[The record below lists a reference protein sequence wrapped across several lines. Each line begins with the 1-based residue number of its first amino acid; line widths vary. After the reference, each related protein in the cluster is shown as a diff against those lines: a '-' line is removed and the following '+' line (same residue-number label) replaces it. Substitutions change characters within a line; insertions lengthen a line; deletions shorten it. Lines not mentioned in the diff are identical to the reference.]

1 MPDFVWK
8 AARADSQIVEGCLQG
23 TSHAQAMQQLRAQ
36 GLTPLHISEAGGGT
50 GGAGTGSG
58 GGAAGLGLA
67 PLVASEATQ
76 PSRFGGMFSS
86 GGINQADI
94 LVMTSE
100 LSIML
105 KAGLALD
112 NALRV
117 LIGMNAKPAMVSL
130 TQTILDDVKG
140 GVPLSRALTRHPQQF
155 GDFYVN
161 MIRSGEAGGQL
172 SAVLERLVEHLE
184 RLRAL
189 RESVVSATIYPAIL
203 LGVAVLSV
211 IAMLG
216 FVVPQ
221 FETLFKGM
229 GDALPTPTRIVMN
242 VGRAFTDYGVI
253 IGLGLLL
260 VFWLLRTW
268 WRSPAGRQWWQL
280 RALRLPIVGKLL
292 LKYDLTMFARSL
304 GTLLGNG
311 VPLLS
316 ALHIATQTVG
326 NVNLRQALEGVVPK
340 VKGGGKMVDAIKA
353 SGIFEP
359 LAISLI
365 KVGEETGRMGPMLL
379 ELARIFNRDVET
391 GIKRGLTLL
400 EPVLILVLG
409 LIIATIIV
417 SILLGILSINDL
429 AV

>member
-1 MPDFVWK
+1 MPDFLWK
-8 AARADSQIVEGCLQG
+8 AAQADAQVVEGRLQAA
-23 TSHAQAMQQLRAQ
+23 SLSQAMHQLRAQ
-36 GLTPLHISEAGGGT
+36 RLTPLQVVEV
-50 GGAGTGSG
+50 
-58 GGAAGLGLA
+58 GGAAGAIPVAHKAGSLVSGPRLG
-67 PLVASEATQ
+67 
-76 PSRFGGMFSS
+76 S
-86 GGINQADI
+86 GRLKSKPISQADI
-94 LVMTSE
+94 LAMTSE

-105 KAGLALD
+105 KAGLPLD

-117 LIGMNAKPAMVSL
+117 LIGMNAKPAMAHL
-130 TQTILDDVKG
+130 TQTILDDVKS
-140 GVPLSRALTRHPQQF
+140 GVPFSRALVRHPLQF

-161 MIRSGEAGGQL
+161 MVRSGEAGGQL
-172 SAVLERLVEHLE
+172 SAVLERLNEHLE
-184 RLRAL
+184 RSRAL
-189 RESVVSATIYPAIL
+189 RESVVSAAIYPAIL

-221 FETLFKGM
+221 FESLFKEM
-229 GDALPTPTRIVMN
+229 GDALPAPTRIIMAM
-242 VGRAFTDYGVI
+242 GHAFTDYGI
-253 IGLGLLL
+253 AIGLGLLL
-260 VFWLLRTW
+260 LFWLLRLW
-268 WRSPAGRQWWQL
+268 LRSPGGRQWWQA
-280 RALRLPIVGKLL
+280 RALRLPLVGTLM
-292 LKYDLTMFARSL
+292 LKYDLTLFARSL

-326 NVNLRQALEGVVPK
+326 NVNLRTALEGVIPK
-340 VKGGGKMVDAIKA
+340 IKGGGKMVDALQA

-359 LAISLI
+359 LAINLV

-409 LIIATIIV
+409 MLIASIIV
-417 SILLGILSINDL
+417 SIMLGILSVNDL

>member
-1 MPDFVWK
+1 MPDFLWK
-8 AARADSQIVEGCLQG
+8 AAQADSQIVEGRLQAA
-23 TSHAQAMQQLRAQ
+23 SQAQAMHQLRTQ
-36 GLTPLHISEAGGGT
+36 GLTPLQIVEAG
-50 GGAGTGSG
+50 AS
-58 GGAAGLGLA
+58 GAAGVSSLA
-67 PLVASEATQ
+67 LQPAAPASG
-76 PSRFGGMFSS
+76 PSRMS
-86 GGINQADI
+86 GLFTSNAIIQADI

-117 LIGMNAKPAMVSL
+117 LIGMNAKPAMVNL
-130 TQTILDDVKG
+130 TQTILDDVKS

-155 GDFYVN
+155 GDFYIN
-161 MIRSGEAGGQL
+161 MIRSGEASGQL
-172 SAVLERLVEHLE
+172 SDVLERLVEHLE

-203 LGVAVLSV
+203 LGVAVLSI

-221 FETLFKGM
+221 FEPLFKGM
-229 GDALPTPTRIVMN
+229 GDALPTPTRIVMA
-242 VGRAFTDYGVI
+242 VGRVFTNYAPI
-253 IGLGLLL
+253 IGLLLL
-260 VFWLLRTW
+260 LLFWLLRLW
-268 WRSPAGRQWWQL
+268 WRSPSGRRWWQA
-280 RALRLPIVGKLL
+280 RALRLPFLGTLM
-292 LKYDLTMFARSL
+292 LKYDLTLFARSL

-311 VPLLS
+311 VPLIS

-326 NVNLRQALEGVVPK
+326 NINLRQALEGVVPK
-340 VKGGGKMVDAIKA
+340 VKGGGKMVDALKA

-391 GIKRGLTLL
+391 GIKRGLTML
-400 EPVLILVLG
+400 EPLLILVLG
-409 LIIATIIV
+409 LLIATIIV
-417 SILLGILSINDL
+417 SIMLGILSVNDL

>member
-1 MPDFVWK
+1 MPDFSWR
-8 AARADSQIVEGCLQG
+8 AAQADAQIIEGRLQAANA
-23 TSHAQAMQQLRAQ
+23 AQAMSQLRAQ
-36 GLTPLHISEAGGGT
+36 GLTPLFIGE
-50 GGAGTGSG
+50 GGANSAALGMPAATAFKAPSVTGR
-58 GGAAGLGLA
+58 GL
-67 PLVASEATQ
+67 
-76 PSRFGGMFSS
+76 FKS
-86 GGINQADI
+86 GGITQADI

-105 KAGLALD
+105 KAGLSLD

-117 LIGMNAKPAMVSL
+117 LIGMSPKPAMMAL

-140 GVPLSRALTRHPQQF
+140 GSALSTALKRHPQQF
-155 GDFYVN
+155 GEFYLN
-161 MIRSGEAGGQL
+161 MVRSGEAGGQL

-203 LGVAVLSV
+203 MVVAVLSL

-242 VGRAFTDYGVI
+242 IGRVFTDYGLI
-253 IGLGLLL
+253 IGLVLLL
-260 VFWLLRTW
+260 VFWLLRSW
-268 WRSPAGRQWWQL
+268 LRSPAGNQWWQA
-280 RALRLPIVGKLL
+280 RALKLPILGKLL
-292 LKYDLTMFARSL
+292 LKYDLTLFARSL

-311 VPLLS
+311 VPLLQ
-316 ALHIATQTVG
+316 ALQIATQTVG
-326 NVNLRQALEGVVPK
+326 NITLRQALEGVGPK
-340 VKGGGKMVDAIKA
+340 VKGGGRLVDAMGA

-359 LAISLI
+359 LAISLVR
-365 KVGEETGRMGPMLL
+365 VGEETGRMGPMLL
-379 ELARIFNRDVET
+379 ELARLFNRDVET

-400 EPVLILVLG
+400 EPLLIVVLG
-409 LIIATIIV
+409 LMIAAIIV
-417 SILLGILSINDL
+417 SILLGILSVNDL

>member
-1 MPDFVWK
+1 MPDFLWK
-8 AARADSQIVEGCLQG
+8 AAQADARIVEGRLQAI
-23 TSHAQAMQQLRAQ
+23 SLSQAMHQLRAQ
-36 GLTPLHISEAGGGT
+36 RLTPLHVVEVDS
-50 GGAGTGSG
+50 
-58 GGAAGLGLA
+58 GGAADVIRVAQLPGTLA
-67 PLVASEATQ
+67 SGRAFG
-76 PSRFGGMFSS
+76 SRSLKS
-86 GGINQADI
+86 KPITQADI
-94 LVMTSE
+94 LAMTSE

-105 KAGLALD
+105 KAGLPLD

-117 LIGMNAKPAMVSL
+117 LIGMNAKPAMAQM
-130 TQTILDDVKG
+130 TQAILDDVKG
-140 GVPLSRALTRHPQQF
+140 GVPFSRALLRHPQQF
-155 GDFYVN
+155 GDFYIN
-161 MIRSGEAGGQL
+161 MVRSGEAGGQL
-172 SAVLERLVEHLE
+172 SAVLERLNEHLE

-189 RESVVSATIYPAIL
+189 RESVVSAAIYPAIL

-221 FETLFKGM
+221 FESLFKEM
-229 GDALPTPTRIVMN
+229 GDALPAPTRFIMAL
-242 VGRAFTDYGVI
+242 GHAFTDYGIVM
-253 IGLGLLL
+253 GLGLVLL
-260 VFWLLRTW
+260 FWLLRIW
-268 WRSPAGRQWWQL
+268 LRSPGGRKWWQA
-280 RALRLPIVGKLL
+280 RALRLPLL
-292 LKYDLTMFARSL
+292 GTLILKYDLTLFARSL

-326 NVNLRQALEGVVPK
+326 NVNLRIALEGVIPK
-340 VKGGGKMVDAIKA
+340 IKGGGKVVDALQA

-359 LAISLI
+359 LAINLV

-409 LIIATIIV
+409 MLIASIIV
-417 SILLGILSINDL
+417 SIMLGILSVNDL

>member
-1 MPDFVWK
+1 MPDFLWK
-8 AARADSQIVEGCLQG
+8 AAQADARIVEGRLQAI
-23 TSHAQAMQQLRAQ
+23 SLSQAMHQLRAQ
-36 GLTPLHISEAGGGT
+36 RLTPLQVVEVDS
-50 GGAGTGSG
+50 
-58 GGAAGLGLA
+58 GGAADVIRVAQQPGT
-67 PLVASEATQ
+67 LVSGRAFG
-76 PSRFGGMFSS
+76 SRSLKS
-86 GGINQADI
+86 KPITQADI
-94 LVMTSE
+94 LAMTSE

-105 KAGLALD
+105 KAGLPLD

-117 LIGMNAKPAMVSL
+117 LIGMNAKPAMAQM
-130 TQTILDDVKG
+130 TQAILDDVKG
-140 GVPLSRALTRHPQQF
+140 GVPFSRALLRHPQQF
-155 GDFYVN
+155 GDFYIN
-161 MIRSGEAGGQL
+161 MVRSGEAGGQL
-172 SAVLERLVEHLE
+172 SAVLERLNEHLE

-189 RESVVSATIYPAIL
+189 RESVVSAAIYPAIL

-221 FETLFKGM
+221 FESLFKEM
-229 GDALPTPTRIVMN
+229 GDALPAPTRFIMAL
-242 VGRAFTDYGVI
+242 GHAFTDYGIVM
-253 IGLGLLL
+253 GLGLVLL
-260 VFWLLRTW
+260 FWLLRIW
-268 WRSPAGRQWWQL
+268 LRSPGGRKWWQA
-280 RALRLPIVGKLL
+280 RALRLPLL
-292 LKYDLTMFARSL
+292 GTLILKYDLTLFARSL

-326 NVNLRQALEGVVPK
+326 NVNLRIALEGVIPK
-340 VKGGGKMVDAIKA
+340 IKGGGKVVDALQA

-359 LAISLI
+359 LAINLV

-409 LIIATIIV
+409 MLIASIIV
-417 SILLGILSINDL
+417 SIMLGILSVNDL

>member
-1 MPDFVWK
+1 MPDFIWK
-8 AARADSQIVEGCLQG
+8 AARADSQIAEGRLQAG
-23 TSHAQAMQQLRAQ
+23 SQGHALQLLRAQ
-36 GLTPLHISEAGGGT
+36 GLTPLLISEAGSSASASFSPASMPQET
-50 GGAGTGSG
+50 G
-58 GGAAGLGLA
+58 
-67 PLVASEATQ
+67 
-76 PSRFGGMFSS
+76 PSRFS
-86 GGINQADI
+86 GLFTSNAISPADI
-94 LVMTSE
+94 LTMTSE

-117 LIGMNAKPAMVSL
+117 LIGMNAKPAMVAL

-140 GVPLSRALTRHPQQF
+140 GVPLSRALARHPLQF

-184 RLRAL
+184 RSRAL
-189 RESVVSATIYPAIL
+189 RESIVSATIYPAIL

-229 GDALPTPTRIVMN
+229 GDALPTPTRIVMV
-242 VGRAFTDYGVI
+242 VGRAFTDYAPM
-253 IGLGLLL
+253 IGLGLFLL
-260 VFWLLRTW
+260 FWVLRAW
-268 WRSPAGRQWWQL
+268 WRSPTGRQWWQA
-280 RALRLPIVGKLL
+280 RALRLPLFGKLM
-292 LKYDLTMFARSL
+292 LKYDLTLFARSL

-311 VPLLS
+311 VPLIS
-316 ALHIATQTVG
+316 ALQIATQTVG

-340 VKGGGKMVDAIKA
+340 VKGGGRLVDALKA

-365 KVGEETGRMGPMLL
+365 RVGEETGRMGPMLL

-409 LIIATIIV
+409 LIIAAIIV

>member
-1 MPDFVWK
+1 MPDFLWK
-8 AARADSQIVEGCLQG
+8 AAQADARIVEGRLQAI
-23 TSHAQAMQQLRAQ
+23 SLSQAMHQLRAQ
-36 GLTPLHISEAGGGT
+36 RLTPLHVVEVDS
-50 GGAGTGSG
+50 
-58 GGAAGLGLA
+58 GGAADVIRVAQLPGTLA
-67 PLVASEATQ
+67 SGRAFG
-76 PSRFGGMFSS
+76 SRSLKS
-86 GGINQADI
+86 KPITQADI
-94 LVMTSE
+94 LAMTSE

-105 KAGLALD
+105 KAGLPLD

-117 LIGMNAKPAMVSL
+117 LIGMNAKPAMAQM
-130 TQTILDDVKG
+130 TQAILDDVKG
-140 GVPLSRALTRHPQQF
+140 GVPFSRALLRHPQQF
-155 GDFYVN
+155 GDFYIN
-161 MIRSGEAGGQL
+161 MVRSGEAGGQL
-172 SAVLERLVEHLE
+172 SAVLERLNEHLE

-189 RESVVSATIYPAIL
+189 RESVVSAAIYPAIL

-221 FETLFKGM
+221 FESLFKEM
-229 GDALPTPTRIVMN
+229 GDALPAPTRFIMAL
-242 VGRAFTDYGVI
+242 GHAFTDYGI
-253 IGLGLLL
+253 AMGLGLVLL
-260 VFWLLRTW
+260 FWLLRLW
-268 WRSPAGRQWWQL
+268 LRSPGGRQWWQA
-280 RALRLPIVGKLL
+280 RALRLPLL
-292 LKYDLTMFARSL
+292 GTLILKYDLTLFARSL

-316 ALHIATQTVG
+316 ALQIATQTVG
-326 NVNLRQALEGVVPK
+326 NVNLRIALEGVIPK
-340 VKGGGKMVDAIKA
+340 IKGGGKMVDALQA

-359 LAISLI
+359 LAINLV

-409 LIIATIIV
+409 MLIASIIV
-417 SILLGILSINDL
+417 SIMLGILSVNDL

>member
-1 MPDFVWK
+1 MPEFLWK
-8 AARADSQIVEGCLQG
+8 AARANAEIVEGRLQSDSA
-23 TSHAQAMQQLRAQ
+23 SHLTRQLRSQ
-36 GLTPLHISEAGGGT
+36 GLTPIQITATDPGT
-50 GGAGTGSG
+50 TQR
-58 GGAAGLGLA
+58 
-67 PLVASEATQ
+67 LVAANAEPVAVV
-76 PSRFGGMFSS
+76 SRWTGMIGSNKLS
-86 GGINQADI
+86 AADI

-117 LIGMNAKPAMVSL
+117 LIGMSPKPAMVAL
-130 TQTILDDVKG
+130 TQSILDDVKG
-140 GVPLSRALTRHPQQF
+140 GAPLSRVLAKHPQQF
-155 GDFYVN
+155 GDFYIN
-161 MIRSGEAGGQL
+161 MVRSGEASGQL
-172 SAVLERLVEHLE
+172 SDVLERLTEHLE
-184 RLRAL
+184 RMRTL
-189 RESVVSATIYPAIL
+189 RESVISASIYPAIL
-203 LGVAVLSV
+203 LGVALLSL

-229 GDALPTPTRIVMN
+229 GDALPTPTRIVMT
-242 VGRAFTDYGVI
+242 VGHAMTNYGLY
-253 IGLGLLL
+253 IGVGSVLL
-260 VFWLLRTW
+260 VVLLRAW
-268 WRSPAGRQWWQL
+268 LRSPSGHQWWQA
-280 RALRLPIVGKLL
+280 RALRLPMAGPLL
-292 LKYDLTMFARSL
+292 LKYDLTLYARPL

-311 VPLLS
+311 VPLLL
-316 ALHIATQTVG
+316 ALQIATQTVG
-326 NVNLRQALEGVVPK
+326 NVNLRKALEGVAPK
-340 VKGGGKMVDAIKA
+340 VKGGGKMADALKA

-359 LAISLI
+359 LAMSLI

-409 LIIATIIV
+409 LIISSIIV
-417 SILLGILSINDL
+417 SIHLGILSINDL